1 MFGSDFTTQR
11 TYLRALLQSRRT
23 VSRCQKR
30 AGADTSG
37 RLIPAFGMIDSR
49 VLARGVIHFHLH
61 DLIREGGNERSD
73 WSSG

>member
-1 MFGSDFTTQR
+1 MACDRIPYASEQGFFLAR
-11 TYLRALLQSRRT
+11 TANLI
-23 VSRCQKR
+23 VV
-30 AGADTSG
+30 
-37 RLIPAFGMIDSR
+37 IPAFGMIDSR

>member
-1 MFGSDFTTQR
+1 MDEYES
-11 TYLRALLQSRRT
+11 
-23 VSRCQKR
+23 
-30 AGADTSG
+30 
-37 RLIPAFGMIDSR
+37 LIPAFGMIDSR